1 MCGRIELVRRLLT
14 WLLTIDS
21 PDEDVRRRGRTLA
34 ILAVALIV
42 LIILLV
48 PLVVL
53 GTPTPGVFI
62 ILAVGAIAYLIV
74 LALAR
79 RGHVT
84 AGGWLIVAML
94 ILGTFSAL
102 ASSPQQFTSLYFLV
116 LPLLVAS
123 LVLRA
128 MQVWIVLAVILIGLG
143 AIVVA
148 TPNAL
153 SQPTIQTTVF
163 SGALLLGTVALL
175 GFLSGRST
183 AGALAEAHT
192 ARVAAEAAAERLEQA
207 NVALEAR
214 VGERTAAL
222 QGALAEVENRA
233 AAQARLLEE
242 NQQQREM
249 IRDLSVPVLP
259 VSTATLVMPLVGTL
273 DSQRLALAQ
282 EQALGA
288 IERARAR
295 YLALDITGVPLV
307 DSQVAQG
314 LIGVVRAAR
323 LLGTEVV
330 LVGVRPEVAQA
341 LVGLGIDLRGIRTF
355 SDLHSAIEGVVIGE
369 ER

>member
-1 MCGRIELVRRLLT
+1 MRRLIT

-34 ILAVALIV
+34 ILAVAMIV
-42 LIILLV
+42 
-48 PLVVL
+48 LVVL
-53 GTPTPGVFI
+53 VIPLVLLTMPTATVFVILVVGT
-62 ILAVGAIAYLIV
+62 VGYVIV
-74 LALAR
+74 LALAQ

-94 ILGTFSAL
+94 ILGTISAL
-102 ASSPQQFTSLYFLV
+102 ASAPQQFAGLYFLV

-128 MQVWIVLAVILIGLG
+128 AQVWIVLAMILIGLG
-143 AIVVA
+143 ALVVA
-148 TPNAL
+148 TPNVL
-153 SQPTIQTTVF
+153 SQPTVLTTVF
-163 SGALLLGTVALL
+163 SGALLLVTVALL

-183 AGALAEAHT
+183 AGALEEARA
-192 ARVAAEAAAERLEQA
+192 ARVAAEAAAERLEQT

-214 VGERTAAL
+214 VGERTSAL
-222 QGALAEVENRA
+222 ESALAEVETRA
-233 AAQARLLEE
+233 AVQARLLEE

-288 IERARAR
+288 IERVRAR

-307 DSQVAQG
+307 DSQVAHG
-314 LIGVVRAAR
+314 LIGVVQAAR

-341 LVGLGIDLRGIRTF
+341 IVGLGIELRGIRTF
-355 SDLHSAIEGVVIGE
+355 SDLQSAIEGVVIGKE
-369 ER
+369 H

>member
-1 MCGRIELVRRLLT
+1 MLMRRLIT
-14 WLLTIDS
+14 WLLRIDS

-34 ILAVALIV
+34 LLAVALIV
-42 LIILLV
+42 LILLFI
-48 PLVVL
+48 PLVL
-53 GTPTPGVFI
+53 LTTPTVTVFV
-62 ILAVGAIAYLIV
+62 ILATGAVGYLVV

-79 RGHVT
+79 RGQVT
-84 AGGWLIVAML
+84 SGGWLIVAML
-94 ILGTFSAL
+94 ILGTLGAL

-116 LPLLVAS
+116 LPLLVSS

-128 MQVWIVLAVILIGLG
+128 AQVWAVLALILIGLG
-143 AIVVA
+143 AVVVA

-153 SQPTIQTTVF
+153 SVPAIQTTVF
-163 SGALLLGTVALL
+163 GGALLLITVALL

-183 AGALAEAHT
+183 AGALAEARA
-192 ARVAAEAAAERLEQA
+192 ARIAAETAAERLEQT
-207 NVALEAR
+207 NSDLEAR

-222 QGALAEVENRA
+222 QSALGEVETRA
-233 AAQARLLEE
+233 AAQARLIEE

-259 VSTATLVMPLVGTL
+259 VSQATLVMPLVGTL

-307 DSQVAQG
+307 DSQVAAG
-314 LIGVVRAAR
+314 LIGVVQAAR

-341 LVGLGIDLRGIRTF
+341 LVGLGIELRGIRTF
-355 SDLHSAIEGVVIGE
+355 SDLQSAIEGIFVE
-369 ER
+369 EEH